1 MCFMSFHAYTYTS
14 RPDRAEWLERVALLA
29 AKVDPRGVVSD
40 LSALALWRASRLD
53 AVRPAV
59 GPIELTVPPGTNP
72 RIVGAL
78 VHRRPLKPL
87 HRTIVHGIA
96 VTSPARTIVDVA
108 NFLQTM
114 TIERL
119 IDEWLATSITTLAD
133 VNAVLVQ
140 LPPRGRRGSAVV
152 RKLVDD
158 RSRLA
163 QCEAG
168 VLSTERVA
176 S

>member
-1 MCFMSFHAYTYTS
+1 MSFHTYTCTL
-14 RPDRAEWLERVALLA
+14 RPERAEWLERVALLA
-29 AKVDPRGVVSD
+29 GKVDPRGVVSD
-40 LSALALWRASRLD
+40 LSALALWRASRPD
-53 AVRPAV
+53 SVRPAV

-72 RIVGAL
+72 RIVGAV

-87 HRTIVHGIA
+87 HRSTVHGLA

-108 NFLQTM
+108 NFLQVV

-119 IDEWLATSITTLAD
+119 LDEWLATSVTTLAD
-133 VNAVLVQ
+133 LNAVLVQ

-152 RKLVDD
+152 RRLVDARTRFD
-158 RSRLA
+158 QRMPA
-163 QCEAG
+163 
-168 VLSTERVA
+168 VLSAERAA